1 MENVKIESIDGM
13 ISVEAETA
21 NDVLLTSGIVFAKA
35 CTLLGMTIEEVIEY
49 ITVAL
54 SRVDALEVTSQVE
67 GAEDTS
73 NE

>member
-1 MENVKIESIDGM
+1 MENVKIESKEGV

-35 CTLLGMTIEEVIEY
+35 CALLGMTIDEVIEY

-54 SRVDALEVTSQVE
+54 TRVDELEVSPSVE
-67 GAEDTS
+67 EVKETS